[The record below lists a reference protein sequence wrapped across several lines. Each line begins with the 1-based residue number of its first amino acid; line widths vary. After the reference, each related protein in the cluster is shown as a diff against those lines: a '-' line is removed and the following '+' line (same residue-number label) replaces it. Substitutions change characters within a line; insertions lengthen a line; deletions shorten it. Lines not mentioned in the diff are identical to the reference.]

1 MPGTV
6 IRYLVEL
13 GDAVRAGEGV
23 CVLEAMKM
31 ENVLP
36 APEDGTVV
44 AINCQPGEKVQLNQT
59 LAVIG

>member
-1 MPGTV
+1 
-6 IRYLVEL
+6 
-13 GDAVRAGEGV
+13 VRAGEGV